1 MSNHSSAGMLLCDRI
16 RFARRRSGLTQS
28 LLAKRIGVGPS
39 AVAQWEVPSG
49 TTPAVSNL
57 MKMATAC
64 GVSLEWLATG
74 RGGAGLVEVD
84 IQDGGNA
91 EPKDLLEERLL
102 VVFSRIAVKQREA
115 FVRWLEEFL

>member
-49 TTPAVSNL
+49 TTPAVANL
-57 MKMATAC
+57 MKMATTC

-74 RGGAGLVEVD
+74 RGGAVLADLAIHEM
-84 IQDGGNA
+84 GNQ
-91 EPKDLLEERLL
+91 EPRDLLEERLL
-102 VVFSRIAVKQREA
+102 VVFNRIAAKQREA